1 MKLKII
7 TFFSAIILSFSSFSV
22 FCYSTFV
29 VSMKFMNNAVGSLLG
44 SYDTS
49 YAYSN
54 SHYVEINGSKGR
66 ILIEDQV
73 KNLLSIKKI
82 VR

>member
-1 MKLKII
+1 
-7 TFFSAIILSFSSFSV
+7 
-22 FCYSTFV
+22 
-29 VSMKFMNNAVGSLLG
+29 MKFMNNAVGSLLG

-54 SHYVEINGSKGR
+54 SHYVEITGSKER